1 MKKTTLDDI
10 IGLEYTKLGF
20 FPEAK
25 HKMTQLR
32 AANLRLERKSQ
43 KLQAILDGI
52 SDVMVIL
59 SLNFTIIT
67 VNRLFSEVFDCNRP
81 EGRNCFEIFTNRTT
95 PCPDCPV
102 TQSQKNREVCR
113 RTRIYMIK
121 DEKRQFEVSV
131 SPMTDSHGKI
141 FRFILLMRDVTREK
155 AFQESYYYSTK
166 MATVGLLAA
175 GVAHE
180 INNPLTSIYGFSEG
194 LKRRLPKLKHCL
206 ENHPGTEELAADFD
220 EYIDTIMTECNRCR
234 DIVKNLLTFS
244 PRKQID
250 FSRVNLKDMV
260 TDVIKLL
267 HFRLKQETG
276 VAIELDIPAD
286 IPKIHGNA
294 PEIKQVL
301 LNIICNAI
309 DAVEGQGRLKIHVAV
324 KKPWLVVSVRDDGY
338 GIAEQDIQ
346 RIFDPFFTTKPIGKG
361 TGIGLST
368 CYNIIQQ
375 HQGKIRIDSELG
387 KGSVFHICFPLE
399 EKYTDG

>member
-1 MKKTTLDDI
+1 MNKTTIDDI

-25 HKMTQLR
+25 NKMAQLR
-32 AANLRLERKSQ
+32 AANIRLERKSQ

-52 SDVMVIL
+52 SDAMVIL
-59 SLNFTIIT
+59 SLNFTIIS
-67 VNRLFSEVFDCNRP
+67 VNRLFMEIFDCGRP
-81 EGRNCFEIFTNRTT
+81 EGKTCHELLRNSAT

-102 TQSQKNREVCR
+102 TKSLENCQVCR
-113 RTRIYMIK
+113 QTLIYKIK
-121 DEKRQFEVSV
+121 DKKRQYEVSV
-131 SPMTDSHGKI
+131 SPMTDTHGKI

-180 INNPLTSIYGFSEG
+180 INNPLTSIHGFSEG
-194 LKRRLPKLKHCL
+194 LKRRLPKLKACL
-206 ENHPGTEELAADFD
+206 ENNPGTEELAADFD
-220 EYIDTIMTECNRCR
+220 EYIDTIITESNRCR

-244 PRKQID
+244 PRKRID
-250 FSRVNLKDMV
+250 FSRVDLKEMV
-260 TDVIKLL
+260 TDVLKLL

-276 VAIELDIPAD
+276 VAIELDIPPET
-286 IPKIHGNA
+286 PKIHGNA

-309 DAVEGQGRLKIHVAV
+309 DAVEGRGQLKICV
-324 KKPWLVVSVRDDGY
+324 KVKEKRLVVSVRDNGY
-338 GIAEQDIQ
+338 GIAEQDMK
-346 RIFDPFFTTKPIGKG
+346 RIFDPFFTTKPPGKG

-375 HQGKIRIDSELG
+375 HQGKIRVESEPG
-387 KGSVFHICFPLE
+387 RGSVFYICFPLE
-399 EKYTDG
+399 ENYIDG